1 MILMR
6 TGRPL
11 IDARHALGHAK
22 IDADHFAIA
31 DCWRQAT
38 TCPLI
43 AAPFQI
49 ARLRKRMRRHFDD
62 EAALIEAAG
71 APFCACHR
79 EEHDAMLGLCDEAYL
94 LSGTDTRR
102 ACALLRRRLPGLMR
116 AHIDGMDQ
124 IAVLIMNAEAEA
136 RALADLHR

>member
-1 MILMR
+1 MILVR
-6 TGRPL
+6 AARPL
-11 IDARHALGHAK
+11 IEARHALGHAK

-31 DCWRQAT
+31 DYWQQAT

-43 AAPFQI
+43 AVPFQI

-79 EEHDAMLGLCDEAYL
+79 EEHDAMLQLCDDARL
-94 LSGTDTRR
+94 LSDTNARGAR
-102 ACALLRRRLPGLMR
+102 ALLHRRLPRLMR

-124 IAVLIMNAEAEA
+124 IAVLMMCSAAEAFA
-136 RALADLHR
+136 HRDLHR